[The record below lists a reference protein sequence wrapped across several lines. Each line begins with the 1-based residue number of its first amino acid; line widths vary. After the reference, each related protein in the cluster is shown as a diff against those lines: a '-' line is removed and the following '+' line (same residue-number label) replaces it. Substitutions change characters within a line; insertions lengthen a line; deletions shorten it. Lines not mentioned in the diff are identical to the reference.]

1 MIAWHFLSCSSEQNP
16 PLNMSSKNRLQAA
29 VAISKTVNAMTV
41 IVFVHVILVVKPE
54 MPARPFARSDVCG
67 FPANGADSL

>member
-1 MIAWHFLSCSSEQNP
+1 
-16 PLNMSSKNRLQAA
+16 MSVFTIHDFVENQFANSNYRAA